1 MGDAPAGPAHLPAT
15 PGRILLRRLG
25 RHPLSLA
32 GAAIVIAYA
41 AMALLAPTIAP
52 YDPVRMLPGQ
62 HMVEPSLRFL
72 LGTDEF
78 GRDILSRVLHGSRV
92 SLSIAV
98 ASVAIALAIGTTAG
112 VAAGLQGR
120 GVDNAIMRVMD
131 VIFAFPAILLALFV
145 VAILGPGTRQMV
157 AAIGLVFAPQ
167 FARVARA
174 AVLATRHLDYV
185 EAARALGAS
194 GARVVTRHILP
205 NISAPV
211 IVQVSVTLSLAI
223 LTESA
228 LSFLGLGTQPPAPS
242 WGSMLSSARRFM
254 ELAPWVAISPGAAI
268 MGIVLGFNLLGDGLR
283 DLLDPR
289 LR

>member
-1 MGDAPAGPAHLPAT
+1 MSN
-15 PGRILLRRLG
+15 PGRTLLRRLV
-25 RHPLSLA
+25 RHPLALA
-32 GAAIVIAYA
+32 GAAIVALYA
-41 AMALLAPTIAP
+41 AMSVLAPVVAP
-52 YDPVRMLPGQ
+52 HDPVRMMPG
-62 HMVEPSLRFL
+62 HALTGPSAQFP

-92 SLSIAV
+92 SLFIATT
-98 ASVAIALAIGTTAG
+98 SVGIALVLGTTVG

-120 GVDNAIMRVMD
+120 RVDNVLMRLTD

-145 VAILGPGTRQMV
+145 VAILGPEARHV
-157 AAIGLVFAPQ
+157 VLAIGLVYAPQ

-174 AVLATRHLDYV
+174 AVLATRHLEYV

-194 GARVVTRHILP
+194 GLRVVARHILP

-242 WGSMLSSARRFM
+242 WGSMLSTARRFM
-254 ELAPWVAISPGAAI
+254 ELAPWVAIFPGAAI
-268 MGIVLGFNLLGDGLR
+268 MIVVLGFNLLGDGLR

>member
-1 MGDAPAGPAHLPAT
+1 MSDP
-15 PGRILLRRLG
+15 RRMLLRRLL
-25 RHPLSLA
+25 RHPLALA
-32 GAAIVIAYA
+32 GAAIVALYA
-41 AMALLAPTIAP
+41 VMALLAPVVAP
-52 YDPVRMLPGQ
+52 YDPVRMAPGQ
-62 HMVEPSLRFL
+62 ALVGPGPRFP

-92 SLSIAV
+92 SLFIAA
-98 ASVAIALAIGTTAG
+98 ASVAIALLLGTTVG

-120 GVDNAIMRVMD
+120 RADNVLMRLMD
-131 VIFAFPAILLALFV
+131 VVFAFPAILLALFV
-145 VAILGPGTRQMV
+145 VAILGPAARHV
-157 AAIGLVFAPQ
+157 VLAIGLVYAPQ

-174 AVLATRHLDYV
+174 AVLATRHLEYV

-194 GARVVTRHILP
+194 GLRVVARHILP

-242 WGSMLSSARRFM
+242 WGSMLSAARRFM
-254 ELAPWVAISPGAAI
+254 ELAPWVAIFPGAAI
-268 MGIVLGFNLLGDGLR
+268 MGVVLGFNLLGDGLR

>member
-1 MGDAPAGPAHLPAT
+1 M
-15 PGRILLRRLG
+15 
-25 RHPLSLA
+25 SLA
-32 GAAIVIAYA
+32 GAAIVVAYA
-41 AMALLAPTIAP
+41 AMALLAPTVAP
-52 YDPVRMLPGQ
+52 YDPVWMLPGQ
-62 HMVEPSLRFL
+62 HLGEPSPRFP

-92 SLSIAV
+92 SLFIAA
-98 ASVAIALAIGTTAG
+98 ASVAIALALGTTAG

-131 VIFAFPAILLALFV
+131 VVFAFPAILLALFV

-194 GARVVTRHILP
+194 GSRVVTRHILP

-211 IVQVSVTLSLAI
+211 IVQASVTLSLAI

-242 WGSMLSSARRFM
+242 WGNMLSSARRFM